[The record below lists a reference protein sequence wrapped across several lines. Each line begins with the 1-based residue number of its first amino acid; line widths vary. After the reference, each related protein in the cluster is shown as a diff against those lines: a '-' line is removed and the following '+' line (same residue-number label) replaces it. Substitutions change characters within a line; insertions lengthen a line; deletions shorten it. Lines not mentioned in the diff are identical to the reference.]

1 MRKIDIAITSFN
13 RYKQTIDSF
22 QQVLDDDRI
31 ENIIISDD
39 CSTDDS
45 CEKLVEYFK
54 ENEKVKIYRNKR
66 NRDCYVNKRIAIGY
80 VQNDFAALIDSDNT
94 ITKDYLDAIYAF
106 KWDEKTILQPEFASP
121 HFDFRKWRGLTLTR
135 ENVAQYIDTHLMT
148 SLNAQNHFV
157 NKAEYIKVWNGT
169 LDPVTSDSIF
179 FSMCWLSAGNKIH
192 ITPNLIYEHFIDP
205 NGNGHYQKNYLRTGN
220 FHQVVL
226 DRIKQLR

>member
-1 MRKIDIAITSFN
+1 MRKISIAITTYN
-13 RYKQTIDSF
+13 RYTQTINSF
-22 QQVLDDDRI
+22 AQVLDDERVS
-31 ENIIISDD
+31 EVVISDD

-54 ENEKVKIYRNKR
+54 GNEKVKIYRNRK
-66 NRDCYVNKRIAIGY
+66 NLDCYRNKRIAMGY

-94 ITKDYLDAIYAF
+94 ITKDYIDAIYAV

-157 NKAEYIKVWNGT
+157 NRAEYIKVWNGT

-179 FSMCWLSAGNKIH
+179 FSMCWLSEGNKIK
-192 ITPNLIYEHFIDP
+192 ITPNLQYEHFIDP
-205 NGNGHYQKNYLRTGN
+205 TGKGHYQENYKRTGN

-226 DRIKQLR
+226 TKIKQLK